1 MDMYEIL
8 HYSPELDQRFDHFV
22 EKESVNGTFLQTRRF
37 LNYHPADRFVDASFA
52 LQKSGTIVAYF
63 PGVVKDE
70 AFVSH
75 AGSTFGG
82 PIIAKPYYTGA
93 RLFEIL
99 QEADQYLTT
108 NFKHVTLK
116 ITPPL
121 FAAESPDLLE
131 YVLEHLGYTRHT
143 ELSSQTPL
151 SKDVDPIENCNRNQ
165 RRLWTYAQKF
175 IDALPESEKWEYR
188 AIESDEDIATFHKFL
203 VISKEKHN
211 TKPVHSAEELI
222 DLKKRIPQN
231 LRFRGLFF
239 KGRYVCG
246 MMQFIFDRTRVL
258 HDQYISPDES
268 FSEFHHTT
276 PMNLFALR
284 EAAAEGFRH
293 FSWGIST
300 EDHGKVLNEDLLHYK
315 ESFGASACVNAVY
328 EK

>member
-8 HYSPELDQRFDHFV
+8 PYSPELDQRFDHFV

-63 PGVVKDE
+63 PGVVKDGS
-70 AFVSH
+70 FVSH

-121 FAAESPDLLE
+121 FAEESPDLLE

-151 SKDVDPIENCNRNQ
+151 SKDIDPIENCNRNQ

-188 AIESDEDIATFHKFL
+188 AIESDQDIATFHKFL

-284 EAAAEGFRH
+284 EAAAEGFTH

-300 EDHGKVLNEDLLHYK
+300 EDHGNVLNEDLLHYK
-315 ESFGASACVNAVY
+315 ESFGALPCVNARY

>member
-1 MDMYEIL
+1 MYEIL
-8 HYSPELDQRFDHFV
+8 PYSPELDQRFDHFV

-63 PGVVKDE
+63 PGVVKDGS
-70 AFVSH
+70 FVSH

-121 FAAESPDLLE
+121 FAEESPDLLE

-151 SKDVDPIENCNRNQ
+151 SKDIDPIENCNRNQ

-188 AIESDEDIATFHKFL
+188 AIESDQDIATFHKFL

-284 EAAAEGFRH
+284 EAAAEGFTH

-300 EDHGKVLNEDLLHYK
+300 EDHGNVLNEDLLHYK
-315 ESFGASACVNAVY
+315 ESFGAIACVNSIY

>member
-1 MDMYEIL
+1 MYEIL
-8 HYSPELDQRFDHFV
+8 PYSPELDQRFDHFV

-63 PGVVKDE
+63 PGVVKDGS
-70 AFVSH
+70 FVSH

-99 QEADQYLTT
+99 QEADQYLTA

-121 FAAESPDLLE
+121 FAEESPDLLE

-151 SKDVDPIENCNRNQ
+151 SKDIDPIENCNRNQ

-188 AIESDEDIATFHKFL
+188 AIESDQDIATFHKFL

-284 EAAAEGFRH
+284 EAAAEGFTH

-300 EDHGKVLNEDLLHYK
+300 EDHGNVLNEDLLHYK
-315 ESFGASACVNAVY
+315 ESFGAIACVNSIY